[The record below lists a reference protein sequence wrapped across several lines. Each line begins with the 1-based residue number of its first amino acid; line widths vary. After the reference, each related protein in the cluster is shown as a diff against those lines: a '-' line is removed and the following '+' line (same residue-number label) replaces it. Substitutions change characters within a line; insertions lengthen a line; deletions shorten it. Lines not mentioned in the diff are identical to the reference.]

1 MPLVPEAIFAGLDPQ
16 GIVLVAVSGGSD
28 SLALLLLANAWA
40 QPKAITLHA
49 VTIDHGLRP
58 EAAAEAAFVAAVCDG
73 LGIDHTT
80 LAWDGI
86 KPPTGLAQAARQ
98 ARYALIEDFA
108 LDIGC
113 DLVLAGHTADD
124 QNETVLMRVRRLG
137 LESGPAKRSLGR
149 GLAGMAR
156 QSVLPGGTVMARPL
170 LGISRQRL
178 RIYLGSFPQSWV
190 EDPTNLDVTYERV
203 RIRQELSAAPAL
215 ADAVAGFSNTML
227 RWRTLLSR
235 DAAVLLSHHAAVKP
249 GPVLRFDLDAALA
262 APLPI
267 VVHAIQV
274 LLAVSGGGEHLAPR
288 YKVEALAAGFASGDT
303 GRMTLA
309 GAVVE
314 RDGTGLRFY
323 RELRHIDSCFVET
336 GETVLWDGRMEI
348 ANGGRARM
356 HVGPLTKAGL
366 AEIEKMRNGPVAGRP
381 RACLHSSPIIRSGDG
396 KVFLPMLEN
405 EGQPPLVHT
414 RITARAIEHFCP
426 QSDFALLDWLRG
438 IEVARRACLM
448 PRA

>member
-1 MPLVPEAIFAGLDPQ
+1 MNQSRDSVRGWLGAQ
-16 GIVLVAVSGGSD
+16 GIA
-28 SLALLLLANAWA
+28 
-40 QPKAITLHA
+40 
-49 VTIDHGLRP
+49 
-58 EAAAEAAFVAAVCDG
+58 
-73 LGIDHTT
+73 
-80 LAWDGI
+80 
-86 KPPTGLAQAARQ
+86 
-98 ARYALIEDFA
+98 
-108 LDIGC
+108 
-113 DLVLAGHTADD
+113 
-124 QNETVLMRVRRLG
+124 
-137 LESGPAKRSLGR
+137 
-149 GLAGMAR
+149 
-156 QSVLPGGTVMARPL
+156 
-170 LGISRQRL
+170 
-178 RIYLGSFPQSWV
+178 WV
-190 EDPTNLDVTYERV
+190 EDPSNLGVTYERV
-203 RIRQELSAAPAL
+203 RVRQELAGAPAL
-215 ADAVAGFSNTML
+215 ANAIAGFSSKML
-227 RWRTLLSR
+227 RWRAMLSR
-235 DAAVLLSHHAAVKP
+235 DTAVLLSHHATVKP

-262 APLPI
+262 APLPV

-288 YKVEALAAGFASGDT
+288 YRVEALAAGFASGDT